1 MPINVIIE
9 LDDDMKYL
17 EYIKQSFHE
26 LRNSPKNNMILAREY
41 ECFRFAA
48 FSRTGGLEMKIKLTC
63 KITLAIFMLVIIV
76 SLPLHTAF
84 AATAKEINV
93 SVDVSLDRFIKEVK
107 GANEFLKAAKGVLVI
122 PNVIQAGLIIGGE
135 YGEGALRIGG
145 QTVDYYNVT
154 AASLGYQIGAQ
165 RKDVILVFMDEAVLK
180 KFRNSDNWQAGV
192 DGTVTIMEY
201 GAEGSIDT
209 TKFKQPIVG
218 FVFGQKGLMAGA
230 MIQGSKFT
238 KLKK

>member
-1 MPINVIIE
+1 MFVLCSI
-9 LDDDMKYL
+9 
-17 EYIKQSFHE
+17 
-26 LRNSPKNNMILAREY
+26 
-41 ECFRFAA
+41 
-48 FSRTGGLEMKIKLTC
+48 SRTGGIEMKIKLSG
-63 KITLAIFMLVIIV
+63 KMTLAVFLLVIIV
-76 SLPLHTAF
+76 SVPLHTAL

-93 SVDVSLDRFIKEVK
+93 SVDVALERFTKEVK
-107 GANEFLKAAKGVLVI
+107 GASDFLKAAKGILVV
-122 PNVIQAGLIIGGE
+122 PNVLQAGLIIGGE

-145 QTVDYYNVT
+145 QTVDYYNIT

-165 RKDVILVFMDEAVLK
+165 RKDVILVFMDEAALK

-192 DGTVTIMEY
+192 DGTVTVMEY

>member
-1 MPINVIIE
+1 
-9 LDDDMKYL
+9 
-17 EYIKQSFHE
+17 
-26 LRNSPKNNMILAREY
+26 LRNIPKNNKILASEH

-48 FSRTGGLEMKIKLTC
+48 FSRTGGVDMKKKLTG
-63 KITLAIFMLVIIV
+63 KMTLAIFILVLIIGRPFYTV
-76 SLPLHTAF
+76 F

-93 SVDVSLDRFIKEVK
+93 SVDVSLDRFIKKVK

-145 QTVDYYNVT
+145 KTVNYYNIT
-154 AASLGYQIGAQ
+154 TASLGYQIGAQ
-165 RKDVILVFMDEAVLK
+165 RKDVLLIFMDETALK
-180 KFRNSDNWQAGV
+180 KFRTSYNWQAGV
-192 DGTVTIMEY
+192 DGTVTIMKY

>member
-1 MPINVIIE
+1 
-9 LDDDMKYL
+9 
-17 EYIKQSFHE
+17 
-26 LRNSPKNNMILAREY
+26 
-41 ECFRFAA
+41 
-48 FSRTGGLEMKIKLTC
+48 MKIGLTG
-63 KITLAIFMLVIIV
+63 KTTLAILMLAIIV
-76 SLPLHTAF
+76 SLPLHTAY
-84 AATAKEINV
+84 AATAKEINTSV
-93 SVDVSLDRFIKEVK
+93 SVALERFAKEVK
-107 GANEFLKAAKGVLVI
+107 GANEFLNAAKGVLVI

-145 QTVDYYNVT
+145 QTVDYYNI
-154 AASLGYQIGAQ
+154 ASASLGYQIGAQ
-165 RKDVILVFMDEAVLK
+165 RKDVILIFMDESALK
-180 KFRNSDNWQAGV
+180 QFRNSDNWQAGV
-192 DGTVTIMEY
+192 DGTVTVMEY

>member
-1 MPINVIIE
+1 
-9 LDDDMKYL
+9 
-17 EYIKQSFHE
+17 
-26 LRNSPKNNMILAREY
+26 
-41 ECFRFAA
+41 
-48 FSRTGGLEMKIKLTC
+48 MKIKLTG
-63 KITLAIFMLVIIV
+63 KMTLAIFMLVIIV
-76 SLPLHTAF
+76 SLPLHTSF

-93 SVDVSLDRFIKEVK
+93 SVDIALDRFTKEVK

-145 QTVDYYNVT
+145 QTVDYYNITV
-154 AASLGYQIGAQ
+154 ASLGYQIGAQ

-192 DGTVTIMEY
+192 DGMVTVMEY
-201 GAEGSIDT
+201 GTEGSIDT

-218 FVFGQKGLMAGA
+218 FVFAQKGLMAGA
-230 MIQGSKFT
+230 TIQGSKFT

>member
-1 MPINVIIE
+1 MFVFCSI
-9 LDDDMKYL
+9 
-17 EYIKQSFHE
+17 
-26 LRNSPKNNMILAREY
+26 
-41 ECFRFAA
+41 
-48 FSRTGGLEMKIKLTC
+48 SRTGGIEMKTKVTAKMI
-63 KITLAIFMLVIIV
+63 LAVFLLVIIV
-76 SLPLHTAF
+76 SVPLHTAL

-93 SVDVSLDRFIKEVK
+93 SVAVALERFTKEVK
-107 GANEFLKAAKGVLVI
+107 GASDFLKAAKGVLVI
-122 PNVIQAGLIIGGE
+122 PNVLQAGLIIVGE

-145 QTVDYYNVT
+145 QTVDYYNIT
-154 AASLGYQIGAQ
+154 TASLGYQIGAQ
-165 RKDVILVFMDEAVLK
+165 RKDVILVFMDESALK

-192 DGTVTIMEY
+192 DGTVTVMEY

>member
-1 MPINVIIE
+1 
-9 LDDDMKYL
+9 MKMRL
-17 EYIKQSFHE
+17 
-26 LRNSPKNNMILAREY
+26 
-41 ECFRFAA
+41 
-48 FSRTGGLEMKIKLTC
+48 TGKM
-63 KITLAIFMLVIIV
+63 TLAIFILAIVV
-76 SLPLHTAF
+76 SLPLHTAH
-84 AATAKEINV
+84 AATAKEINT
-93 SVDVSLDRFIKEVK
+93 SVDVALEHFAKKVK

-122 PNVIQAGLIIGGE
+122 PNVIQAGFIIGGE

-145 QTVDYYNVT
+145 QTVNYYNM
-154 AASLGYQIGAQ
+154 ASASLGYQIGAQ
-165 RKDVILVFMDEAVLK
+165 RKDVILVFMDESALK

-192 DGTVTIMEY
+192 DGTVTVMEY

-209 TKFKQPIVG
+209 TKFKQPIIG